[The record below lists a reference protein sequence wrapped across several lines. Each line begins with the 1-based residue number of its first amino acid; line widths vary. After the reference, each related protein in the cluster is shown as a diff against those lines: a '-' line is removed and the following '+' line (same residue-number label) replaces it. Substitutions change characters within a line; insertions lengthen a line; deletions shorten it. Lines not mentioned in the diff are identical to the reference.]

1 VSPDVRI
8 DSAQIR
14 DVLVSEVIK
23 REVMEGERAEEARK
37 KISRAANNALRAT
50 SAKVKQA
57 DQSKDSDE
65 VPA

>member
-1 VSPDVRI
+1 
-8 DSAQIR
+8 
-14 DVLVSEVIK
+14 VIK